1 MAELQALTPCAGL
14 LPITVGVVTAEE
26 VEAGPLTAL
35 AAFKGQADALKDA
48 LDAAHGV
55 GWPAPGHS
63 TVQGTA
69 RIMWFGHAHALLMG
83 VTPDPGLA
91 AHAALTDQ
99 SDAWAVVRLSGDGA
113 RDVLARL
120 TPLDLRDAV
129 FPTGACA
136 RSDLAHM
143 QAAVLRTGDQVWQVM
158 VFRSMAA
165 TLVHDLGITMRAVA
179 ARG

>member
-1 MAELQALTPCAGL
+1 MAELLATTPCAGL
-14 LPITVGVVTAEE
+14 LPITVGSVTAEE
-26 VEAGPLTAL
+26 AAAGPMTAL
-35 AAFKGQADALKDA
+35 APFKGQTGGLADALQ
-48 LDAAHGV
+48 AAHGL
-55 GWPAPGHS
+55 GWPAPGQRM
-63 TVQGTA
+63 VQGAA
-69 RIMWFGHAHALLMG
+69 RIMWFGHSHALLTG
-83 VTPDPGLA
+83 AAPDPALA

-99 SDAWAVVRLSGDGA
+99 SDAWAVVRLHGAGA

-129 FPTGACA
+129 FPAGTCA

-143 QAAVLRTGDQVWQVM
+143 QGAVLRTGDQAWQVM

-165 TLVHDLGITMRAVA
+165 TLVHDLEIAMRAVA

>member
-14 LPITVGVVTAEE
+14 LPITVAGVTAEE
-26 VEAGPLTAL
+26 VAAGPLTAL
-35 AAFKGQADALKDA
+35 APFKGRASALADALQ
-48 LDAAHGV
+48 AAHGL
-55 GWPAPGHS
+55 GWPDPGTS
-63 TVQGTA
+63 MAQGAA
-69 RIMWFGHAHALLMG
+69 RIMWFGHSHALLMG
-83 VTPDPGLA
+83 VAPDPGLA
-91 AHAALTDQ
+91 THAALTDQ
-99 SDAWAVVRLSGDGA
+99 SDAWAVVQLEGSGA

-129 FPTGACA
+129 FPVGACA

-143 QAAVLRTGDQVWQVM
+143 QGAVLRLGDQAWQVM

-165 TLVHDLGITMRAVA
+165 TLVHDLDTAMRAVA